1 MTPDRFRE
9 LIDAYG
15 GDPKRWPASE
25 RDAALAHAR
34 ADARAGAML
43 DRARALD
50 ALLDGMK
57 VAPPAIDP
65 ARIVAAA
72 TRAAQE
78 PASAN
83 VLAFVRRRGGI
94 RPAMAWARGAALAA
108 ATICGFVIGMSDPGG
123 GGDANALDLLDQ
135 LQAEDS
141 IW

>member
-9 LIDAYG
+9 LIDAFG

-34 ADARAGAML
+34 SDARAGAML
-43 DRARALD
+43 DKARALD

-57 VAPPAIDP
+57 VRAPAIDP

-78 PASAN
+78 PAAAN
-83 VLAFVRRRGGI
+83 MVAFARKRGGV
-94 RPAMAWARGAALAA
+94 RPAMAWARSATLAA
-108 ATICGFVIGMSDPGG
+108 ATVCGFVIGMNDPGG

-135 LQAEDS
+135 LQAEDT